1 MLEILPSKD
10 MMTVAVRF
18 SGKAT
23 QADADQLERYVAKHY
38 GNNQKFNILAV
49 IRDVDGTNL
58 MGMISGLKFD
68 AKRMNQF
75 HKIAAVSDLQWVQ
88 SMANLGN
95 MMPNLEVKAFAE
107 KDLEKAWGWVIT
119 SGNGGM

>member
-10 MMTVAVRF
+10 ITTVAVQF

-23 QADADQLERYVAKHY
+23 QADADKLESYVAKHY
-38 GNNQKFNILAV
+38 GTNRKFNILAI

-58 MGMISGLKFD
+58 MGMMSGLKFD

-75 HKIAAVSDLQWVQ
+75 SKIAAVSNLQWVQ

-95 MMPNLEVKAFAE
+95 MMPNLEVKAFSE
-107 KDLEKAWGWVIT
+107 EEIEKAWGWIIT
-119 SGNGGM
+119 SGD

>member
-10 MMTVAVRF
+10 RMTIAIQF
-18 SGKAT
+18 TGKAT
-23 QADADQLERYVAKHY
+23 QADADQLESYVAKHF
-38 GNNQKFNILAV
+38 GNKQKFSILAV
-49 IRDVDGTNL
+49 VRNVDGANL

-75 HKIAAVSDLQWVQ
+75 HKIAAVSDLPWVQ

-95 MMPNLEVKAFAE
+95 MMPNLEVKAFTE
-107 KDLEKAWGWVIT
+107 KDLENAWNWVT
-119 SGNGGM
+119 T